1 MVFAGLAT
9 LRHIARTDWIGVFYY
24 NADSLV
30 LPLVERSIHHGE
42 AFQWVFSSQN
52 FFFPEG
58 AFFFLSTLF
67 TDNPRVAL
75 SINAVLNLVAL
86 YALLRVIA
94 HVLSRHSR
102 HRLLEICIA
111 LGAAL
116 LFVVFVLLEPIA
128 SPNGSGIATP
138 FLFTTYYYGVV
149 LGGLGM
155 LALVL
160 WVTNAFSGHSIERR
174 KKIIFLGAAA
184 LLTAL
189 VTFSNPLYIFQVI
202 APLWV
207 TLLILIFMTRVGWRF
222 FLQTIAATGGAVIVA
237 FGIRALMPQLFAA
250 GVSRYVAISNIP
262 MSIENIYLTF
272 KELLSTPQGALKLLI
287 IGLILLVNFAL
298 LIFALYGQA
307 RPKLRTRIST
317 AEVFIVTF
325 VSVSTVSLAVGQVL
339 TGSLTNRY
347 LEPTFIFP
355 LVTVLAIGVYTLR
368 RMLLEVRRVEL
379 RRSLSRFAVGIAGG
393 VSVVIVL
400 AGSLSIPIV
409 ADANRS
415 DNYTASSCLEKF
427 VGTSGVN
434 GVGTFWTTRPFE
446 LYGNLSGRF
455 LQVKPDMT
463 IFEWMNNRAAYA
475 NKDFSYVV
483 YDGSGVFTRDDITRT
498 LGQPKNVVTC
508 DGYEIYNYAGMAGEK
523 TLTDT
528 IDRSLQASL
537 GQH

>member
-250 GVSRYVAISNIP
+250 GVSRYQQHPDEHREHLSDLQRTALHAPGRPQVAHHRTDP
-262 MSIENIYLTF
+262 ARQLCPTYF
-272 KELLSTPQGALKLLI
+272 RALR
-287 IGLILLVNFAL
+287 A
-298 LIFALYGQA
+298 GQA
-307 RPKLRTRIST
+307 ETSHSNFDRR
-317 AEVFIVTF
+317 
-325 VSVSTVSLAVGQVL
+325 
-339 TGSLTNRY
+339 
-347 LEPTFIFP
+347 
-355 LVTVLAIGVYTLR
+355 GVHR
-368 RMLLEVRRVEL
+368 HVRER
-379 RRSLSRFAVGIAGG
+379 
-393 VSVVIVL
+393 
-400 AGSLSIPIV
+400 
-409 ADANRS
+409 
-415 DNYTASSCLEKF
+415 
-427 VGTSGVN
+427 VN
-434 GVGTFWTTRPFE
+434 GVAG
-446 LYGNLSGRF
+446 GR
-455 LQVKPDMT
+455 
-463 IFEWMNNRAAYA
+463 
-475 NKDFSYVV
+475 
-483 YDGSGVFTRDDITRT
+483 
-498 LGQPKNVVTC
+498 
-508 DGYEIYNYAGMAGEK
+508 AGAHRLAHE
-523 TLTDT
+523 
-528 IDRSLQASL
+528 SLP
-537 GQH
+537 